1 MQIVQVKLQNG
12 VFVPLEPVEM
22 TEDQEAVVILGEKRR
37 QPVAGEVDYKKKA
50 REYFIANFP
59 GLEVEETVLELV
71 GIVPQAKASLGR
83 KEYQNYLK
91 QKYND

>member
-37 QPVAGEVDYKKKA
+37 QLVSGEIDYKKKA
-50 REYFIANFP
+50 REYFVANFP
-59 GLEVEETVLELV
+59 GLKVEETVLELV
-71 GIVPQAKASLGR
+71 GIVPQEKPVLGR
-83 KEYQNYLK
+83 KEYRNYLE